1 MITTLSN
8 TGIVALALLVTITRS
23 VCRSSYDFETIV
35 GGYEELYEIS
45 NLVFDVDNASN
56 DVVVAGNVL
65 LET

>member
-8 TGIVALALLVTITRS
+8 TGIVALALFVTITRS
-23 VCRSSYDFETIV
+23 VCSSSYDFETIV

-65 LET
+65 LAT